1 MTAAQLAAAKE
12 AAERAQEDKAAA
24 ARKAAKK
31 EVDER
36 AYDAL
41 VSVRNA
47 NRAEDTL
54 DASGMDQAL
63 AALDSISLDD
73 GSAASAGDKHPEKRM
88 RAAWAAYEAAELPAL
103 QAEKPNLKRTQ
114 YRDMLWKVRP
124 ICSHLRCFARRLPP
138 ADALRACVS
147 CAQSWQKSPANP
159 LNAARASAGGGG
171 GGGDDSG
178 SDDA

>member
-47 NRAEDTL
+47 NRAEDTV

-63 AALDSISLDD
+63 AALDAISLEGD

-114 YRDMLWKVRP
+114 YRDMLWKARGARAP
-124 ICSHLRCFARRLPP
+124 LFALICAHLR
-138 ADALRACVS
+138 
-147 CAQSWQKSPANP
+147 
-159 LNAARASAGGGG
+159 ARAVAFCLL
-171 GGGDDSG
+171 
-178 SDDA
+178 A